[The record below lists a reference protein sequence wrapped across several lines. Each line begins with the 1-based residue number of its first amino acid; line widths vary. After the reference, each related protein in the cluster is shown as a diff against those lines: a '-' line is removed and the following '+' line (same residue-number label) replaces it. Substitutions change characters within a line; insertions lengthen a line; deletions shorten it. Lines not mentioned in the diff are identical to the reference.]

1 MAYTR
6 HSAGQTLL
14 VVGNIQREPQ
24 TVVLPADVSK
34 VLLSNVPELSLNGRE
49 LTLAGYQAFVLE
61 L

>member
-34 VLLSNVPELSLNGRE
+34 VLLNNVPEVSLSGRE
-49 LTLAGYQAFVLE
+49 LILTGYQALVLE